1 MRFSIAIHC
10 VIGTTRDEALDRA
23 HGIYQLPPRDQDF
36 DDWFAGFTENW
47 LVGSPEEMAAEL
59 RPYAEA
65 GADRLMIMHI
75 LHRDLESV
83 QLIGE
88 ELAPQLAA

>member
-1 MRFSIAIHC
+1 VVGASH
-10 VIGTTRDEALDRA
+10 DEAMDRVRA
-23 HGIYQLPPRDQDF
+23 IYELRPRDQTF
-36 DDWFAGFTENW
+36 DDWFVGFSESR
-47 LVGSPEEMAAEL
+47 LVGSVDEMAAAL

-75 LHRDLESV
+75 LHRDLESI

-88 ELAPQLAA
+88 QLSPLLAASQPVA